1 MRRLL
6 VVEDGNE
13 YTEFARLFL
22 GGHFHIVVAQRAAD
36 ALTCLRSE
44 QVDALLIDLR
54 FDRAV
59 EADLVGD
66 VQVTANRLFAG
77 DRARALRH
85 VQDQQ
90 GVLILA
96 ELRAAGFRQRAIF
109 IHEFLPRRM
118 ENLRRLYG
126 PVGALP
132 TFDCAALLRALA
144 EEDVGYYGT

>member
-1 MRRLL
+1 MKHLL
-6 VVEDGNE
+6 VIEDGNE
-13 YTEFARLFL
+13 YAEFARLFL
-22 GGHFHIVVAQRAAD
+22 AAHFHIVVAQRAAD
-36 ALTCLRSE
+36 ALACLRSE
-44 QVDALLIDLR
+44 PVDVLLIDLR

-66 VQVTANRLFAG
+66 VQATASRLFAG
-77 DRARALRH
+77 DRERALRH

-96 ELRAAGFRQRAIF
+96 QLRAAGCSQRAVF

-126 PVGALP
+126 PIFALS
-132 TFDCAALLRALA
+132 TFDCAALLRALG
-144 EEDVGYYGT
+144 EED

>member
-1 MRRLL
+1 MKCLL

-13 YTEFARLFL
+13 YAEFARLFL
-22 GGHFHIVVAQRAAD
+22 ATHFHIVVAQRAAD
-36 ALTCLRSE
+36 ALACLRSE
-44 QVDALLIDLR
+44 PVDVLLIDLR

-66 VQVTANRLFAG
+66 VQATAHRLFAG
-77 DRARALRH
+77 DRERALRH

-96 ELRAAGFRQRAIF
+96 ELRAAGFGQRAVF

-126 PVGALP
+126 PIVSLP
-132 TFDCAALLRALA
+132 TFDSAAVLRAL
-144 EEDVGYYGT
+144 EEAD